1 MSKVVKYTCISLRQH
16 NYTHDQLNTRR
27 FIIIFE
33 KKNEG
38 GGAQNLSLPPGAS
51 YPRYGHCAGWLI
63 LHVCQYVFQNHV
75 KSRKIYM

>member
-16 NYTHDQLNTRR
+16 NYTHDQLNTRQ
-27 FIIIFE
+27 FIIIF
-33 KKNEG
+33 KKKIEG
-38 GGAQNLSLPPGAS
+38 GGGAKFKLAPGRQLPSL
-51 YPRYGHCAGWLI
+51 RHCAGWLI